1 MALGCHGSGIVPLE
15 RYAEVLALV
24 SVNGTSYS
32 NRIFSEVTKSTK
44 ATKAVAL
51 LHRLGPWDK
60 MRDAHREKVPGR
72 WRWRLKCCCYR
83 PRHAKD
89 CRQTPEAKRKAWK
102 GSFPGSFRESRALL
116 TL

>member
-1 MALGCHGSGIVPLE
+1 MPLE

-44 ATKAVAL
+44 STKSVAL

-72 WRWRLKCCCYR
+72 WRWWEARGQVQEAG
-83 PRHAKD
+83 PAGGQAT
-89 CRQTPEAKRKAWK
+89 CRGNRQMPEK
-102 GSFPGSFRESRALL
+102 SL
-116 TL
+116 TMELNF